1 MTSLLETKR
10 EMLSAKQSVDDGVDE
25 GNPWARKSG
34 VRLQAEGLVCLVQ
47 MEHWGYLYAGVQ
59 GLGSA
64 SFTPLQSCSSHITKV
79 WRLGAETV
87 ETDRSK
93 SNHSH
98 PPTHQSWAYLSLGLP
113 SLPAKPL
120 V

>member
-1 MTSLLETKR
+1 MKATLG
-10 EMLSAKQSVDDGVDE
+10 Q
-25 GNPWARKSG
+25 GNQESDS
-34 VRLQAEGLVCLVQ
+34 RLRALVQ
-47 MEHWGYLYAGVQ
+47 TEHWGYLYAGVQ

-64 SFTPLQSCSSHITKV
+64 SFTPLHGYSSHITKA

-87 ETDRSK
+87 ATDRSK

-98 PPTHQSWAYLSLGLP
+98 PPTHQSWTSLSLSLP